1 MKIDKIKRQNTFI
14 LRGKQFQNLL
24 IFWISMVFQIE
35 KNSGNLL
42 IFQFKKFQKCLISQF
57 PKIAIISQFKKK
69 QEFSK
74 FNNLR
79 N

>member
-57 PKIAIISQFKKK
+57 PKIAIIYKLKK
-69 QEFSK
+69 
-74 FNNLR
+74 NR
-79 N
+79 NFQNSTI